1 MAAEAA
7 LTRARVRFKCKW
19 GGLLFGATMSQ
30 GTSNDSVGNLRY
42 NAKRSI
48 SLIEADLENA
58 GIEGVRSK
66 LA

>member
-7 LTRARVRFKCKW
+7 LTREGEVQVQMVRA
-19 GGLLFGATMSQ
+19 LFGATMSQ

-42 NAKRSI
+42 NAERSI
-48 SLIEADLENA
+48 SLIEADVENA
-58 GIEGVRSK
+58 GIEGVDQE